1 MKKGR
6 HRRYEE
12 ARALKRNQELDINEI
27 FDSLNTDDT
36 QIAEEGYSPAFD
48 AWAEEFPSDE
58 EGTELEDEESPRD
71 AMSEPLTEQVE
82 PSD

>member
-12 ARALKRNQELDINEI
+12 ARALKRNQDLDINEI
-27 FDSLNTDDT
+27 FDSLDTDNSRVV
-36 QIAEEGYSPAFD
+36 EEGYSPAFD

-58 EGTELEDEESPRD
+58 DAEVEDGESLD
-71 AMSEPLTEQVE
+71 EAMSDSTSEEANRAG
-82 PSD
+82 